1 MRKLV
6 KNSLVL
12 FLTLTIGFVLI
23 PQKSFA
29 VADAGGGWFWKS
41 KTIPCTVTNTV
52 GIDYIGVATTSETY
66 AGTKKICG
74 DGWSLCWS
82 TFCS

>member
-1 MRKLV
+1 MKKTILKSVCIFGVFALGFSTMSV
-6 KNSLVL
+6 KEAPS
-12 FLTLTIGFVLI
+12 G
-23 PQKSFA
+23 
-29 VADAGGGWFWKS
+29 DGWFWKS

-52 GIDYIGVATTSETY
+52 GFDYIGVATTSETY

-74 DGWSLCWS
+74 DGWSVCWS